1 MSIVEKSYSK
11 VFKGMLKAV
20 NPIKKKIIK
29 TECKVHQFINN
40 QALIILKNDGHDYV
54 YREIG
59 LNIDKI
65 NEGVVWADQDFKSS
79 NHFYNPDRKKGLY
92 GCSNALKECSFY
104 YAMALTE
111 YKKGNK
117 DNAYFYLG
125 AACHLIQDVTVPQHV
140 NVKLLDSHR
149 KFEQWVIKTYK
160 NQESFRAYDGGIYF
174 VSIKQFIDFNS
185 HAALKTYYKYKNE
198 LNDEIRYYKITSV
211 ILKLAQRTTAGLML
225 KFFYDIRR
233 IKNLNKEW

>member
-79 NHFYNPDRKKGLY
+79 NHFYNPDRKK
-92 GCSNALKECSFY
+92 
-104 YAMALTE
+104 
-111 YKKGNK
+111 
-117 DNAYFYLG
+117 
-125 AACHLIQDVTVPQHV
+125 
-140 NVKLLDSHR
+140 
-149 KFEQWVIKTYK
+149 
-160 NQESFRAYDGGIYF
+160 RAIW
-174 VSIKQFIDFNS
+174 
-185 HAALKTYYKYKNE
+185 L
-198 LNDEIRYYKITSV
+198 
-211 ILKLAQRTTAGLML
+211 
-225 KFFYDIRR
+225 
-233 IKNLNKEW
+233 